1 MASAPKK
8 LQRYRRIDVTYEA
21 VIKEFNYI
29 ELLYK
34 GFQAQFGLKY
44 KVSFGSYCLFFGQ
57 IVIFRA
63 IFSAPPS
70 KMPSRTPMLMIKP

>member
-34 GFQAQFGLKY
+34 GFQAQFGLK
-44 KVSFGSYCLFFGQ
+44 
-57 IVIFRA
+57 
-63 IFSAPPS
+63 
-70 KMPSRTPMLMIKP
+70 